1 MTKKI
6 LLLNLLLFSCLLVV
20 NAQTAADLKEAVKLE
35 TAELQRQSFEKV
47 WTTVNEKHY
56 DPTFGG
62 VDWKK
67 VRVDYEP
74 KALAAKSEREFNRVL
89 NQMLGELKLSHFAV
103 YQPTA
108 VIENNKISAGVVGI
122 ELKWIDNQAV
132 ISRIETASTANLANL
147 KTGFVIE
154 KIGGKTVGELLAPVE
169 KFLAEQNLPEVQK
182 RILRAQVL
190 LSFING
196 DTATKVKIEA
206 SDGKNQLQ
214 TFEVARA
221 ERKGEMSPAVGN
233 FPPQEIVFEAK
244 RLADGIG
251 YIRFNIWV
259 IPQMPKIREA
269 IRSMQDAPG
278 IIFDLRGNPGGI
290 VGMAPGIAGYLTDK
304 QTSLGTMKSRDNET
318 KFIVYPQTA
327 PYAGKVVIMI
337 DGGSGS
343 TSEVFAVGMQEIERS
358 KVVGET
364 SAGQILVSLFE
375 QLPTGAIFQH
385 AISDY
390 KSPKNILIESRGV
403 IPDTEVKLTRQ
414 TLLDGRDVQIEEAI
428 KQIKN
433 IK

>member
-1 MTKKI
+1 M
-6 LLLNLLLFSCLLVV
+6 L
-20 NAQTAADLKEAVKLE
+20 NAQTAADSKETVKPE
-35 TAELQRQSFEKV
+35 TAELRRQSFEKV

-67 VRVDYEP
+67 ARADYEP
-74 KALAAKSEREFNRVL
+74 KALAAKSERAFIQVL
-89 NQMLGELKLSHFAV
+89 NQMLGELKLSHFVV

-108 VIENNKISAGVVGI
+108 VIENNKIGAGVVGI

-132 ISRIETASTANLANL
+132 ISRIETASPANLAKL
-147 KTGFVIE
+147 KTGLVIE
-154 KIGGKTVGELLAPVE
+154 KIGGKTVGELLASVE
-169 KFLAEQNLPEVQK
+169 KFLAERNLPEAQK

-214 TFEVARA
+214 IFEVARA
-221 ERKGEMSPAVGN
+221 ERKGEMSPAVGS

-304 QTSLGTMKSRDNET
+304 QTSLGTMKSRDNEM

-327 PYAGKVVIMI
+327 PYAGKVVIII

-343 TSEVFAVGMQEIERS
+343 TSEVFAAGMQEIERS

-403 IPDTEVKLTRQ
+403 IPDTEIKITRQ